1 MRGWFADL
9 FRLPWALIYWNVR
22 KAWFRW
28 RRGRASC
35 PCQSPSD
42 SGRAYETQCEACVSW
57 SRPARFR
64 RVCPLLVATPN
75 GLRCAADTAEV
86 RPFWGR
92 AGLFFGGTALV
103 CYAVLVVI
111 AFGFLRTVGY
121 PISIVDVA
129 VPVRWQKLQEAR
141 SWYFENR
148 AEKAFEAGNTVEGL
162 LYLSNAFDFDPA
174 NYRVGLKLA
183 KNYQAGQPIQS
194 DEIFSRL
201 LRDHPDKR
209 EATAQEWF
217 RALLARGDF
226 PRIATLAQEQILAG
240 SPRAAVWMR
249 ALLFASARDTSEGP
263 FAAILNH
270 QTPAAKSWHRLLEV
284 ETLRRRGRL
293 AESRAALESAW
304 APGSPAFTVFYRVDT
319 LIRMNRAAAALDI
332 LAAHAGQLDGD
343 TTARLRLDA
352 FASAGAAQSREREFN
367 ELLARPL
374 TPPMIV
380 LLCTH
385 LIRHPHADYFD
396 RLCRKLKREPLLLT
410 NDTAGVWFSLLCTAG
425 AVGDKAR
432 LHEFTVGLRGASKTP
447 FVALGLVEAFFRG
460 ETLEQR
466 LTTFLPILPLPLE
479 VTYALLERYS
489 QPPPKRG
496 D

>member
-1 MRGWFADL
+1 MRGWIADL
-9 FRLPWALIYWNVR
+9 FRLPWALIYWNAR
-22 KAWFRW
+22 KSWFQW
-28 RRGRASC
+28 RRGRTSC

-42 SGRAYETQCEACVSW
+42 SGRALETQCEACVSW
-57 SRPARFR
+57 ARPGRFR
-64 RVCPLLVATPN
+64 RVCPLLVETSD
-75 GLRCAADTAEV
+75 GLRCSADTADV

-92 AGLFFGGTALV
+92 AGLYYGVAALA
-103 CYAVLVVI
+103 CYAVLVVV
-111 AFGFLRTVGY
+111 AFSFLRTVGY

-129 VPVRWQKLQEAR
+129 VPVRWHKLQEAR

-183 KNYQAGQPIQS
+183 KNYQAGQPAQS
-194 DEIFSRL
+194 DEIFNRL
-201 LRDHPDKR
+201 LQDHPDRR

-226 PRIATLAQEQILAG
+226 PRITTLAQGQILAG

-249 ALLFASARDTSEGP
+249 ALLFATERTATDAP
-263 FAAILNH
+263 LAAILQS

-284 ETLRRRGRL
+284 ERLRRGGQL
-293 AESRAALESAW
+293 TDARAALEAAW
-304 APGSPAFTVFYRVDT
+304 PPGSPAFTVFYRVDT
-319 LIRMNRAAAALDI
+319 LIRMNRAVSALDI
-332 LAAHAGQLDGD
+332 LAAQAGQLDGD

-352 FASAGAAQSREREFN
+352 FATAGAAQAREREFN

-385 LIRHPHADYFD
+385 LVRHPHADYFD
-396 RLCRKLKREPLLLT
+396 RLCRKLKREPLSLN

-447 FVALGLVEAFFRG
+447 FVALGLVEAYFRG

-479 VTYALLERYS
+479 ITYALLERYTS
-489 QPPPKRG
+489 PGKRG
-496 D
+496 A